1 MEEFINKLYPAERK
15 YLINPIPQKAF
26 ISAAVNSPI
35 GNWRIDR
42 ILFFYQVF
50 IYPNASFYD
59 KDIIALKFLSSPPK
73 NCRIYLILL
82 GRKALQNWQIP
93 LQFSDNFFDGFSS
106 FRIRRDITV
115 DISA

>member
-42 ILFFYQVF
+42 ILFFYQGF

-73 NCRIYLILL
+73 KLSHI
-82 GRKALQNWQIP
+82 
-93 LQFSDNFFDGFSS
+93 FDIAGEKS
-106 FRIRRDITV
+106 FAKLANPPAVLR
-115 DISA
+115 

>member
-42 ILFFYQVF
+42 ILFFYQGI
-50 IYPNASFYD
+50 IYPNASFYG
-59 KDIIALKFLSSPPK
+59 KDIIALKILTFPKRLSH
-73 NCRIYLILL
+73 IFDIA